1 MALKYL
7 NLALRRPQLVRHSN
21 ISKRLSEDQS
31 WSDAQST
38 IRLGSQGPIP
48 AHYKGFKPDH
58 ARCSW
63 LIGQTLKQSEVRL
76 IRKQRLT
83 GTRVT
88 YFKHPLL
95 CMNSTAK
102 GRSAMQERLKKGK
115 PNWLSDDQMG
125 MAWLSMGNRRVRH
138 VRVSLSSSSR
148 VINKCRG
155 RLLGNLQA
163 ITIKVTA
170 ELDRYKVH
178 RLTSFSHHQSQMA
191 LKYLKWAL
199 RRPQLVRHS
208 NISKRLSEDQSWSD
222 AQSTLRLG
230 SQDQYQ
236 RTTRGS
242 NLTTLGVA
250 D

>member
-1 MALKYL
+1 
-7 NLALRRPQLVRHSN
+7 
-21 ISKRLSEDQS
+21 
-31 WSDAQST
+31 
-38 IRLGSQGPIP
+38 
-48 AHYKGFKPDH
+48 
-58 ARCSW
+58 
-63 LIGQTLKQSEVRL
+63 
-76 IRKQRLT
+76 
-83 GTRVT
+83 
-88 YFKHPLL
+88 
-95 CMNSTAK
+95 
-102 GRSAMQERLKKGK
+102 
-115 PNWLSDDQMG
+115 MG

-155 RLLGNLQA
+155 RSLGNLQA
-163 ITIKVTA
+163 ITIKVAA

-199 RRPQLVRHS
+199 RRPQLVRLS